1 MRITAQRLSSSK
13 LLMLAHA
20 PCNSGCKPKQ
30 KYSTSGAASA
40 SDPKFTLR
48 LSGDEHGIHVF
59 AIDDLDVCKTKQLQ
73 SHDRVGLWHYPI
85 GTPLRRLRNA
95 APILARVH
103 VARGSRARRKTV
115 QLPIQGLTMSFP
127 LLGVF
132 VGIDEETGRRQHAP
146 NFVIDACAIAHS

>member
-1 MRITAQRLSSSK
+1 
-13 LLMLAHA
+13 MLAHA

-85 GTPLRRLRNA
+85 GAFVVYVMQHPFSQEFMLPA
-95 APILARVH
+95 APEH
-103 VARGSRARRKTV
+103 VEKQSE
-115 QLPIQGLTMSFP
+115 LPIKGLTMGFP

-146 NFVIDACAIAHS
+146 NFVIEAAR